1 MNAVVTRSD
10 REGVAE
16 LRLERPQSRNAVNT
30 ELLLELR
37 EQLGAIQDDVTA
49 RAVVV
54 AAAGPAFCAGAD
66 VREFAEDAAPQGPLR
81 RIRLVTEVLRRLGEL
96 EQPTLAAVHGP
107 AVGAGW
113 GIALAC
119 DVCYATADATFSLPE
134 VAKGFRIP
142 ELLMRRLV
150 DVVGPVRAADL
161 AFTGRECPAE
171 EAARAGCVARIFAD
185 RDALLAAARELART
199 LAAQPRRSV
208 GTAKQPLRTRG
219 PHVPFPPPDL
229 IWTEDPA

>member
-1 MNAVVTRSD
+1 MSSGVARTD
-10 REGVAE
+10 RDGVAE
-16 LRLERPQSRNAVNT
+16 LRLERPESRNAVNT
-30 ELLLELR
+30 ELLLGLR
-37 EQLGAIQDDVTA
+37 EHLQAIQDDAST
-49 RAVVV
+49 RAVIV

-66 VREFAEDAAPQGPLR
+66 VREFPPDAPPQGPLR

-96 EQPTLAAVHGP
+96 EQPTLAAVHGA

-134 VAKGFRIP
+134 LAKGFRIP

-161 AFTGRECPAE
+161 AFTGRPCRAD
-171 EAARAGCVARIFAD
+171 EAATAGCLARVFAD
-185 RDALLAAARELART
+185 RDALLAAALEVASS

-208 GTAKQPLRTRG
+208 ATAKQPLRARG
-219 PHVPFPPPDL
+219 AHVPFPPPEL
-229 IWTEDPA
+229 IWTEDRA